1 MMEFIVVVAF
11 VGLAL
16 VFLTKNLYNKFN
28 GNSTCCC
35 EGKVCLKKEKTDM

>member
-1 MMEFIVVVAF
+1 MMEIMVVVAL

-16 VFLTKNLYNKFN
+16 VFLTKNLYSKFN

-35 EGKVCLKKEKTDM
+35 EGKVCLKNKKTDM